1 MINKI
6 VYIVK
11 SDLAYYP
18 PCLSQIQ
25 MIHDLGIDIE
35 VWFGS
40 SKQTAI
46 DIMSEKGIP
55 FIELVDPRGKYSGKM
70 DVVSN
75 WLSFRFA
82 VAKRLHQLDRESTL
96 LWFGTAESVMPLEGA
111 LSGFHYVV
119 SALELYDDL
128 PMKKALLGPL
138 CRRADAC
145 TACETTRAYIMKSW
159 WNLESLPYVFPNK
172 PYGMALRR
180 ELPLSCDVTRKIID
194 ELGGSDFVIYQGI
207 LQNEESVAEIARA
220 LKLLGG
226 HYPLVLMGIDR
237 NGMAPRIKKVYE
249 GTRYYES
256 IPAPK
261 HLEITSRARFGVVFY
276 DGANLNKAFCAPN
289 KIYEYSSFGM
299 PMLAND
305 IPGLANTVGAWGC
318 AECVKM
324 ESNSIADA
332 LTKMDADYDAYS
344 KAATAFFEHTDNLFT
359 MRHMLADLGVMRHGY

>member
-1 MINKI
+1 MFRKV

-25 MIHDLGIDIE
+25 MISDLGVDIE
-35 VWFGS
+35 VWYGS
-40 SKQTAI
+40 SGQTAI
-46 DIMSEKGIP
+46 DIMAEKGIS
-55 FIELVDPRGKYSGKM
+55 FIELVDPRGKFPGKL

-75 WLSFRFA
+75 WLSFRSA
-82 VAKRLHQLDRESTL
+82 VIKMLRQVDRESTL
-96 LWFGTAESVMPLEGA
+96 LWFGTAESIMPLEGV

-138 CRRADAC
+138 CRRAIAC
-145 TACETTRAYIMKSW
+145 TACEITRAYIMKSW
-159 WNLESLPYVFPNK
+159 WGLESLPYVFPNK
-172 PYGMALRR
+172 PYGMTLRR
-180 ELPLSCDVTRKIID
+180 ELPLSCDATRRIVD
-194 ELGGSDFVIYQGI
+194 ELEGSDFVIYQGI
-207 LQNEESVAEIARA
+207 LQNEESVVEIARA
-220 LKLLGG
+220 LKVLGG

-237 NGMAPRIKKVYE
+237 NGMAPRIKKVY
-249 GTRYYES
+249 GDTHYYES

-324 ESNSIADA
+324 ESDSIAVA
-332 LTKMDADYDAYS
+332 LEKMDSNYASYS
-344 KAATAFFEHTDNLFT
+344 EAAKAFFEHTDNLST
-359 MRHMLADLGVMRHGY
+359 MRRMLTDLEVMRHGH